1 MGGERIHESSLSFVS
16 THLSFLQCSSSFPL
30 SYFVAL
36 LHSIPRFK
44 KSNLSNILVRQGLL
58 ASSLQEL
65 NHQNLSNKLKITWR
79 VLGRMEKW
87 SYLSCVSLLPRL
99 LNFVG
104 FPYLFMSFAVHAN
117 KNLQSDSSQW
127 WWWELII
134 SLWNFPLCLEINFP
148 FITILY
154 KIHGIA
160 DFFVICKIWWSGL
173 L

>member
-1 MGGERIHESSLSFVS
+1 MKAVYHLWAHTCLFFSVHLLSLWVILWLYYIAS
-16 THLSFLQCSSSFPL
+16 LDL
-30 SYFVAL
+30 
-36 LHSIPRFK
+36 K